1 MTPPP
6 TDLTFATE
14 IVSLLIGYAFGSL
27 PFGLLLTRV
36 AGLGDIRSI
45 GSGNIGATNVL
56 RTGRK
61 DLAIATLLLDAAKGA
76 AALIVVRMLAEGPNA
91 EVLAL
96 IAGVGAV
103 IGHNFP
109 IWLQFKGGKGVATS
123 IGFMIAALPIAG
135 IFACVTWLAMAAIY
149 RYSSLAALVA
159 LVMAP
164 LYGYILGYPNHA
176 LAFLVL
182 AVLGW
187 GRHHAN
193 IARLVKGLEPKI
205 GASKKTEPEAA

>member
-6 TDLTFATE
+6 TDLSLATE

-76 AALIVVRMLAEGPNA
+76 AALIVVRMLAQGPNA

-109 IWLQFKGGKGVATS
+109 IWLQFKGGKGVATT
-123 IGFMIAALPIAG
+123 IGLMITALPIAG
-135 IFACVTWLAMAAIY
+135 IFACVTWLAMAAIF
-149 RYSSLAALVA
+149 RYSSLAALITLA
-159 LVMAP
+159 MAP

-176 LAFLVL
+176 IAFSVL

-187 GRHHAN
+187 ARHHAN
-193 IARLVKGLEPKI
+193 IVRLVKGLEPKI
-205 GASKKTEPEAA
+205 GAGKKAEPEAA